1 MRKSIEGEKMCHS
14 DAHNS
19 LYISQHLEMALVCCP
34 NVQRRNLPAIRRTIK
49 PESHF
54 LVLNF
59 RRFGELLLLVVII
72 IQFIIARAALHSL
85 GDGCEVVHL
94 QKRGVWRRVE
104 HIWAFP
110 WRLHFDAL
118 EFDGFR
124 MERKYFMGLLKRRV
138 RDSTRKARLT
148 DISMNRKA
156 EIVIIPMMLQ
166 AKRYKRYPIL
176 QGVNSPE
183 ILLCPR
189 AGTRERIVGIG
200 GIGKR
205 ITDYS

>member
-1 MRKSIEGEKMCHS
+1 
-14 DAHNS
+14 
-19 LYISQHLEMALVCCP
+19 
-34 NVQRRNLPAIRRTIK
+34 
-49 PESHF
+49 
-54 LVLNF
+54 
-59 RRFGELLLLVVII
+59 
-72 IQFIIARAALHSL
+72 
-85 GDGCEVVHL
+85 
-94 QKRGVWRRVE
+94 
-104 HIWAFP
+104 
-110 WRLHFDAL
+110 
-118 EFDGFR
+118 
-124 MERKYFMGLLKRRV
+124 MERKYFMGLLKGRV

-205 ITDYS
+205 ITDYSRISSSIPLDNDRMVKRVFEKYEKVAYQHMVSEVDNMCSFVTIRVIGVFV